1 MSRYLEDLHAGD
13 VFTSPVRTVSAEEI
27 VAFAREFDPQPFHLD
42 AEAAAASFFGGLVAS
57 GWHTSALTMR
67 LLTESGMDL
76 ANGIIG
82 LGMEQ
87 LRWPAPLRA
96 GGTIQTR
103 IEILEVR
110 VSERRPESGI
120 VKMKVETRVI
130 DGPVVFDMT
139 GSLIVP
145 RRPTAVS
152 S

>member
-1 MSRYLEDLHAGD
+1 
-13 VFTSPVRTVSAEEI
+13 
-27 VAFAREFDPQPFHLD
+27 
-42 AEAAAASFFGGLVAS
+42 
-57 GWHTSALTMR
+57 MR

-145 RRPTAVS
+145 RRPTAPMS